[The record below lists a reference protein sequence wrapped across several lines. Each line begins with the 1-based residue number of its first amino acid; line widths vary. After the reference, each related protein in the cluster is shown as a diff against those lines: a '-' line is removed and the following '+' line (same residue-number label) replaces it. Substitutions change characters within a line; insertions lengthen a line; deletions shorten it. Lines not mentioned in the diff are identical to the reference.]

1 MTRGAPDLET
11 LPPAARRRR
20 PWVGR
25 LAYALLVLLV
35 AGGFVALFAK
45 LTGSWRVA
53 LVSVAGMF
61 SYMLVAA
68 KLASRDDAKG
78 GGYGLG

>member
-1 MTRGAPDLET
+1 M
-11 LPPAARRRR
+11 
-20 PWVGR
+20 GR
-25 LAYALLVLLV
+25 LAYAGFFLLV

-53 LVSVAGMF
+53 LVSVAGMLA
-61 SYMLVAA
+61 YMLVAA
-68 KLASRDDAKG
+68 KLAGRDDARGG